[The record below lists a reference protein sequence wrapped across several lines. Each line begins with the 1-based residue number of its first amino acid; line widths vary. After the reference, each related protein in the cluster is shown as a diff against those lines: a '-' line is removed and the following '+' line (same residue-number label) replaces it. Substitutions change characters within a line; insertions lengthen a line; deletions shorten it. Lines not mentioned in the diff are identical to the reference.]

1 MMSDMSP
8 LVRKYLNTDVVTME
22 VLPPLMD
29 IIQPNL
35 RPVNTQLY
43 STREKE
49 ELAQLIRVMT
59 AYNMTYHQE
68 KSLDGQF
75 TYVLDP

>member
-1 MMSDMSP
+1 MSDMSP
-8 LVRKYLNTDVVTME
+8 SVRKYLNTASMTME

-29 IIQPNL
+29 IIQPNF

-49 ELAQLIRVMT
+49 EMAQLIRIMI

-68 KSLDGQF
+68 KTIEGQF
-75 TYVLDP
+75 SYVLDP